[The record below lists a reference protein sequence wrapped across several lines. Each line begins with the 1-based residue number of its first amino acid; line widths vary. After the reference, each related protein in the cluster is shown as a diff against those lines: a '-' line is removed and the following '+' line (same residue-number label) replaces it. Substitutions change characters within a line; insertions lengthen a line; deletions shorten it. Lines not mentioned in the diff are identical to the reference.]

1 MTGLEL
7 VFITDPA
14 LSDKELESLQKNF
27 KISLSES
34 EGKLVHEFVWG
45 RRRLAYEI
53 EGNDFGIYHTW
64 YFTGSGKTVDE
75 LQRQFGYSDNVL
87 RHQIVK
93 VEDVDT
99 EAAFMQ
105 NLIPPKDER
114 VEKESSEES
123 SQPKQETEKAVLASS
138 ENEKSDKEEQVETE
152 KKPESDEEEQVETEK
167 KPESDEEESDSIA
180 KEDDSES
187 LEA

>member
-14 LSDKELESLQKNF
+14 LSEKELESLQKNI
-27 KISLSES
+27 KMSLSKS
-34 EGKLVHEFVWG
+34 EGNLVHEYVWG

-53 EGNDFGIYHTW
+53 EGNDFGVYHTW

-75 LQRQFGYSDNVL
+75 LQRQFGYTDKVL
-87 RHQIVK
+87 RHQNVK
-93 VEDVDT
+93 VEDLDT

-105 NLIPPKDER
+105 GLIPPKED
-114 VEKESSEES
+114 SSK
-123 SQPKQETEKAVLASS
+123 PKQETEKDILANS
-138 ENEKSDKEEQVETE
+138 ENEKSD
-152 KKPESDEEEQVETEK
+152 EEEQIEAENQS
-167 KPESDEEESDSIA
+167 ESDKEESDSSA
-180 KEDDSES
+180 QEDDSES

>member
-1 MTGLEL
+1 MTGFEL
-7 VFITDPA
+7 VFIIDPS
-14 LSDKELESLQKNF
+14 LSDKELESLQKNI
-27 KISLSES
+27 KMSLSKS
-34 EGKLVHEFVWG
+34 DGKLVHEYIWG

-53 EGNDFGIYHTW
+53 EGNDFGVYHIW

-93 VEDVDT
+93 VEDLDT

-105 NLIPPKDER
+105 SLLPPKEER
-114 VEKESSEES
+114 VEKESTEEN
-123 SQPKQETEKAVLASS
+123 SQPERKPEEDVLANS
-138 ENEKSDKEEQVETE
+138 ENEK
-152 KKPESDEEEQVETEK
+152 SDEEEQVETEIQS
-167 KPESDEEESDSIA
+167 ESDKEESDSSA
-180 KEDDSES
+180 QEDDSES

>member
-1 MTGLEL
+1 M
-7 VFITDPA
+7 
-14 LSDKELESLQKNF
+14 
-27 KISLSES
+27 
-34 EGKLVHEFVWG
+34 G

-53 EGNDFGIYHTW
+53 EGNDFGVYHTW

-93 VEDVDT
+93 VEDLDT

-105 NLIPPKDER
+105 SLIPPKEER
-114 VEKESSEES
+114 VEKESSEKS
-123 SQPKQETEKAVLASS
+123 SQLEQESEKNVLANS
-138 ENEKSDKEEQVETE
+138 ENEKSY
-152 KKPESDEEEQVETEK
+152 EEEQIK
-167 KPESDEEESDSIA
+167 AKNQSESDKEESDSSNQ
-180 KEDDSES
+180 EVNSES

>member
-1 MTGLEL
+1 MTGFEL
-7 VFITDPA
+7 VFITDPG
-14 LSDKELESLQKNF
+14 LSDKELESLQKNI
-27 KISLSES
+27 KMSLSKS
-34 EGKLVHEFVWG
+34 EGKLVHEYLWG

-53 EGNDFGIYHTW
+53 EGNDFGVYHTW
-64 YFTGSGKTVDE
+64 YFKGGGKTVDE

-93 VEDVDT
+93 VDDLAT

-105 NLIPPKDER
+105 SLIPPKEEG

-138 ENEKSDKEEQVETE
+138 ENEKSDGEEQVETE
-152 KKPESDEEEQVETEK
+152 KQSESDK
-167 KPESDEEESDSIA
+167 EESDSSV
-180 KEDDSES
+180 K
-187 LEA
+187 

>member
-1 MTGLEL
+1 MTGFEL

-14 LSDKELESLQKNF
+14 LSDKELESLQKNI
-27 KISLSES
+27 KMSLSKS
-34 EGKLVHEFVWG
+34 GGKLVHEYEWG

-53 EGNDFGIYHTW
+53 EGNDFGVYHTW

-93 VEDVDT
+93 AEDLDE

-105 NLIPPKDER
+105 SLIPPK
-114 VEKESSEES
+114 EES
-123 SQPKQETEKAVLASS
+123 SHTKEEPKKDVLANS
-138 ENEKSDKEEQVETE
+138 ENEKSD
-152 KKPESDEEEQVETEK
+152 EEEQIETDNQSK
-167 KPESDEEESDSIA
+167 SDKEESDSSVQ
-180 KEDDSES
+180 EDDSES

>member
-7 VFITDPA
+7 VFITDPS
-14 LSDKELESLQKNF
+14 LSDKELESLQKNI
-27 KISLSES
+27 KMSLSKS
-34 EGKLVHEFVWG
+34 EGKLVHEYVWG

-53 EGNDFGIYHTW
+53 EGNDFGVYHAW

-93 VEDVDT
+93 VEDLDT

-105 NLIPPKDER
+105 SLIPPEEER
-114 VEKESSEES
+114 VEKESSKES
-123 SQPKQETEKAVLASS
+123 SQPKEEPEKNVLANA
-138 ENEKSDKEEQVETE
+138 ENEKSD
-152 KKPESDEEEQVETEK
+152 EEEQIEAENQS
-167 KPESDEEESDSIA
+167 ESDKEESDSSA
-180 KEDDSES
+180 QEDDSES
-187 LEA
+187 IEA